1 MMLSSDYTPS
11 SHLGRS
17 SHSSKD
23 TGANKVAPCHVRI
36 GDIHDLRDDN
46 LTMGAYG
53 DFLLRAVD
61 SVAWVRAGLQS
72 LSQDSRVLVE
82 DGPPDSTLVL
92 NADLLKAYVMDSAQ
106 EARATN
112 VVVRVHFSRQGTVLG
127 EKTYRGAD
135 AGLNWTGSKGE
146 TQSSLNEAL
155 NQIVDAVDQD
165 VMNYCGPAAAA
176 KTQ

>member
-1 MMLSSDYTPS
+1 MMLSSEYTPNP
-11 SHLGRS
+11 HLGRS
-17 SHSSKD
+17 SHSAQDAD
-23 TGANKVAPCHVRI
+23 TIKVAPCHVRI

-53 DFLLRAVD
+53 DFPLRAVD
-61 SVAWVRAGLQS
+61 TAAWVRAGLQS
-72 LSQDSRVLVE
+72 LSQDSRLLVE
-82 DGPPDSTLVL
+82 GGPPDSALVL

-112 VVVRVHFSRQGTVLG
+112 VVLRVHFSRQGVALG

-155 NQIVDAVDQD
+155 GQIIDAVDSD
-165 VMNYCGPAAAA
+165 VFGYCGSTALPH
-176 KTQ
+176 TQ